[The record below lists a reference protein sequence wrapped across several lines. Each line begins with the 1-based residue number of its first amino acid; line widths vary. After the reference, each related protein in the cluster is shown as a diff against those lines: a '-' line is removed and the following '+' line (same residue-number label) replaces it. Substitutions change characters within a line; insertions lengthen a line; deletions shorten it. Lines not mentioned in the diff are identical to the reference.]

1 MAEIN
6 KDGCLNVSETSR
18 SKEELPNIMFV
29 QLESYFDPTEVEW
42 LRFSEDPIPNLRK
55 LYADYSSGYFKVP
68 SVGAGTANTEFE
80 VLTGMNMR
88 FFGPGEYPYKTYV
101 KTTPLESAASALSSL
116 GYGAEALHNNGG
128 NFYSRAKVYNNMGFD
143 HYTSKEFM
151 NILKTTPKDGRQTI
165 FLFRTSW
172 SLWTQQTEQILY
184 VQSVCRDMEIIR
196 QSRPWK
202 IRRSM

>member
-116 GYGAEALHNNGG
+116 GYGAEHFTTTAVI
-128 NFYSRAKVYNNMGFD
+128 STVVPK
-143 HYTSKEFM
+143 YT
-151 NILKTTPKDGRQTI
+151 TTWDSTI
-165 FLFRTSW
+165 IQVRNS
-172 SLWTQQTEQILY
+172 
-184 VQSVCRDMEIIR
+184 
-196 QSRPWK
+196 
-202 IRRSM
+202 